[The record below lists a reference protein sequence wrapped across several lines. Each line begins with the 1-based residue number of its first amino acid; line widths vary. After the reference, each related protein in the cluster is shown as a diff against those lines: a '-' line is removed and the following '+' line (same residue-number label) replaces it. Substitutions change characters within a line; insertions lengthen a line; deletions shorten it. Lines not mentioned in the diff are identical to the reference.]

1 MLGVL
6 QPALSPPLLQI
17 CVETSSCLFFC
28 LFVVAITTHL
38 DSSTCLSSVLAFGI
52 AVSPLSNPLHG
63 IPLVASNLRLL
74 IQLETT
80 YWKARM
86 TEPEIQPTE
95 TEVTDNRPLAVRR
108 KRRLTSSLVN
118 GDDGSISL
126 DQTTSL
132 GAASAP
138 AKTPTKAKK
147 KVRFSDP
154 GPETTTLA
162 SSSTGLTPALK
173 RTTFSQDS
181 GMAPPKTPRLLSQNP
196 RRRRSLPLNLSSVLP
211 SPSPTP
217 PATPVS
223 GEVQFAP
230 FRQVLDERLKRRMR
244 RNNMSEEQN
253 EIEADKGKSK
263 AAWKQDM
270 QDLKNEL
277 AAARQLQQETT
288 DSVKG
293 EDTSHERI
301 RELELEIETLRHE
314 MRERSMTV
322 EPIAADDEPSAQK
335 DTVPSIYNDNVDDD
349 FVMVDA
355 NENEGST
362 TTIIPSA
369 ETGVLRDTTHLHV
382 AAPSSDA
389 ASQTSIASSNAE
401 NEPFR
406 SARLSLERL
415 FPGEIALGLR
425 SNDPKPLLD
434 AMLERL
440 LALKTQVL
448 ISNDSLATTRT
459 QESNLRNQFNAVLQQ
474 LNRARSYAEKVANQ
488 RDVEKLRAD
497 TARKAE
503 TSVRRDLE
511 KATGD
516 IKGLE
521 TDVDEKERSIH
532 RLQDALEGYRA
543 DVTRLEILITNME
556 SDHKAAL
563 AKCQRDMD
571 EAVADLDCQVAAETL
586 GRRAAEG
593 ESVERGER
601 IKQLRHLEQELRGS
615 MNDKQGVIRDLEQ
628 ELAKVKEMKE
638 KEVGGLNA
646 EIGKMASDLDEA
658 RTEMNKLNADKKTL
672 LFRIEEEKAAGI
684 SAVEA
689 MQSEIARCVE
699 KSEDV
704 KTEHIKDMQSRG
716 VEVNEHKGLL
726 TPVTG
731 GRFKDVEGYVEIQ
744 RGKRKRPDS
753 GIHVVEEEDEGQ
765 SDDFML
771 DSDL

>member
-1 MLGVL
+1 M
-6 QPALSPPLLQI
+6 A
-17 CVETSSCLFFC
+17 E
-28 LFVVAITTHL
+28 L
-38 DSSTCLSSVLAFGI
+38 DT
-52 AVSPLSNPLHG
+52 
-63 IPLVASNLRLL
+63 
-74 IQLETT
+74 
-80 YWKARM
+80 
-86 TEPEIQPTE
+86 QPTE
-95 TEVTDNRPLAVRR
+95 AEVKDDRPLAVRR

-118 GDDGSISL
+118 GEDGSISQE
-126 DQTTSL
+126 QTISS

-138 AKTPTKAKK
+138 AKTPTKPKK

-173 RTTFSQDS
+173 RTTFAQNS
-181 GMAPPKTPRLLSQNP
+181 GMAPPKTPRLLTQDP
-196 RRRRSLPLNLSSVLP
+196 RRRRSLPLNLSNALP

-217 PATPVS
+217 PATPVC

-244 RNNMSEEQN
+244 RNNLSKEQN

-263 AAWKQDM
+263 AAWKKEM

-277 AAARQLQQETT
+277 AAAKQQGSSNT
-288 DSVKG
+288 VKG
-293 EDTSHERI
+293 EDSSHERI

-322 EPIAADDEPSAQK
+322 EPIVADAEPSAQT

-362 TTIIPSA
+362 AAIVPSA

-389 ASQTSIASSNAE
+389 ASQTSMASSNAE

-448 ISNDSLATTRT
+448 ISNDSLTTTRT

-474 LNRARSYAEKVANQ
+474 LNRARSYAEEVAKQ
-488 RDVEKLRAD
+488 RHDDKLRAD
-497 TARKAE
+497 TARNAE

-511 KATGD
+511 KATSD

-521 TDVDEKERSIH
+521 AEVDEKERSIH

-543 DVTRLEILITNME
+543 DVHRLEVLITNME

-563 AKCQRDMD
+563 AKCQHDMD

-601 IKQLRHLEQELRGS
+601 VKQLRHLEQELRTA

-628 ELAKVKEMKE
+628 ELAKVGEMKE

-658 RTEMNKLNADKKTL
+658 RIEMNKLNADKKTL

-684 SAVEA
+684 KAVEA
-689 MQSEIARCVE
+689 VQTEMARCVE

-716 VEVNEHKGLL
+716 IEVNEHKGLL

-731 GRFKDVEGYVEIQ
+731 GRFKDVEGYVEVQ

-753 GIHVVEEEDEGQ
+753 GIHVVEEEDEGEE
-765 SDDFML
+765 DDIML

>member
-1 MLGVL
+1 
-6 QPALSPPLLQI
+6 
-17 CVETSSCLFFC
+17 
-28 LFVVAITTHL
+28 
-38 DSSTCLSSVLAFGI
+38 
-52 AVSPLSNPLHG
+52 
-63 IPLVASNLRLL
+63 
-74 IQLETT
+74 
-80 YWKARM
+80 
-86 TEPEIQPTE
+86 
-95 TEVTDNRPLAVRR
+95 
-108 KRRLTSSLVN
+108 
-118 GDDGSISL
+118 
-126 DQTTSL
+126 
-132 GAASAP
+132 
-138 AKTPTKAKK
+138 
-147 KVRFSDP
+147 
-154 GPETTTLA
+154 
-162 SSSTGLTPALK
+162 
-173 RTTFSQDS
+173 
-181 GMAPPKTPRLLSQNP
+181 
-196 RRRRSLPLNLSSVLP
+196 
-211 SPSPTP
+211 
-217 PATPVS
+217 
-223 GEVQFAP
+223 
-230 FRQVLDERLKRRMR
+230 
-244 RNNMSEEQN
+244 MSKEQN

-263 AAWKQDM
+263 AAWKKEM

-277 AAARQLQQETT
+277 AAVKQRGSSNT
-288 DSVKG
+288 VKG
-293 EDTSHERI
+293 EDSSHERI

-322 EPIAADDEPSAQK
+322 EPTVADAESSAQT
-335 DTVPSIYNDNVDDD
+335 DNLPSIYNDNVDDD

-362 TTIIPSA
+362 AAIVPSA

-389 ASQTSIASSNAE
+389 ASQTSMASSNAE

-440 LALKTQVL
+440 LALKTQLL

-474 LNRARSYAEKVANQ
+474 LNRARSYAEEVAKQ
-488 RDVEKLRAD
+488 RDDDKLRAD
-497 TARKAE
+497 TARNAE
-503 TSVRRDLE
+503 TSIRRDLE
-511 KATGD
+511 KATSD
-516 IKGLE
+516 IKSLE
-521 TDVDEKERSIH
+521 ADVDEKERSIH

-543 DVTRLEILITNME
+543 DVHRLEVLITNME

-563 AKCQRDMD
+563 AKCQHDMD

-601 IKQLRHLEQELRGS
+601 VKQLRHLEQELRTA

-628 ELAKVKEMKE
+628 ELAKVEEMKE

-646 EIGKMASDLDEA
+646 EIGRMASDLAEA
-658 RTEMNKLNADKKTL
+658 RIEMNKLNADKKTL

-684 SAVEA
+684 KAVEA
-689 MQSEIARCVE
+689 MQIEMARCVE

-704 KTEHIKDMQSRG
+704 KIEHIKDMQSRG
-716 VEVNEHKGLL
+716 MEVNEHKGLL

-731 GRFKDVEGYVEIQ
+731 GRFKDVEGYVEVQ

-765 SDDFML
+765 EDDIML